1 MSLEKKYEVAE
12 KAFFRCTQKTDES
25 NDSFLARADIYWT
38 ELLSKNMSLEE
49 LRSYIVLRG
58 SLLSHEDKKR
68 VILERDVSGKGQLT
82 MEKVNQSVR
91 MLGSGFFQEMTGA
104 RRDKGLKTYD
114 HTAFTVDEIGDEGEL
129 VIKCL
134 RL

>member
-1 MSLEKKYEVAE
+1 MREAIHISPDQMS
-12 KAFFRCTQKTDES
+12 S
-25 NDSFLARADIYWT
+25 G
-38 ELLSKNMSLEE
+38 
-49 LRSYIVLRG
+49 LRLIAKGVDMKEIQSYVVLRG
-58 SLLSHEDKKR
+58 SRLNSEDKKR
-68 VILERDVSGKGQLT
+68 VIVESGAEAGGVLELK
-82 MEKVNQSVR
+82 KVQAAIR